1 MHRTSELTRSFRRQ
15 PYHQVGSGFSL
26 FVRAKLVSTSAILIL
41 TVVAIFA
48 ATAKIYAAPAESPL
62 LAAVKSGNVESVRS
76 VLASGADVNAPG
88 ADGAMPLH
96 WAVHFEN
103 LEITDLLLAA
113 GAKPNAVSRY
123 RMTPLNVAAET
134 GNAAVLE
141 RLLKAGAD
149 ANGISEEGQTALMT
163 AARNGKTDVVRV
175 LLRYGAKVNAAE
187 SFRGQTPLMFAAG
200 EGNTSAAELLIEFGA
215 DIKARSKA
223 GYTALLLAV
232 RNNRYDTVKFLLQ
245 HGANVNDAIPGVN
258 GGPPTAA
265 INIAVLNADF
275 DLAALLLDSG
285 ANPNVRDPRGYPLH
299 VVVWLHK
306 PGAPPDFAMSG
317 VDPQPVARPSGRLN
331 HVDILK
337 KLLEKGADPNV
348 TVVMNEGRFT
358 PAGGLSRN
366 PPDLAIGRHY
376 LTYMGATPFYLAA
389 RNGDAEMMRI
399 LAAAGANPTTPTKY
413 GVTPLMAAACLD
425 YYEGETAGPF
435 SGVSE
440 AERLEAVKLAIQ
452 LGNDVNA
459 RTHFGN
465 YPMTGT
471 PEATLLR
478 YPDNIKDIL
487 DLGVGDMRFDGMTAL
502 HGAVICNQPSI
513 VEYLI
518 QQGAQV
524 DAKNRL
530 GWTPLMI
537 AGGIYIANNKKE
549 FPAAARIL
557 RKALAARGL
566 RAEK

>member
-1 MHRTSELTRSFRRQ
+1 MHRTSRLHITSRALVPFL
-15 PYHQVGSGFSL
+15 VG
-26 FVRAKLVSTSAILIL
+26 AILAA
-41 TVVAIFA
+41 AI
-48 ATAKIYAAPAESPL
+48 ATQGYAGAPDSRL
-62 LAAVKSGNVESVRS
+62 FDAVKSGDAESVPLL
-76 VLASGADVNAPG
+76 VKAGANVNAPG
-88 ADGAMPLH
+88 SDGATPLH
-96 WAVHFEN
+96 WAVHLEN
-103 LEITDLLLAA
+103 LEIADLLLGA
-113 GAKPNAVSRY
+113 GANPNALSRY

-149 ANGISEEGQTALMT
+149 ANGVSEENQTALMT
-163 AARNGKTDVVRV
+163 AARNGKTDAVRT

-187 SFRGQTPLMFAAG
+187 GFRGQTPLMFAAG
-200 EGNTSAAELLIEFGA
+200 EGNTSAVEMLIEFGA
-215 DIKARSKA
+215 NIKARSKA
-223 GYTALLLAV
+223 GSTALLLAV

-245 HGANVNDAIPGVN
+245 HGADVNDAIPGVN
-258 GGPPTAA
+258 GGPATAA
-265 INIAVLNADF
+265 INMAVLNADF

-317 VDPQPVARPSGRLN
+317 VDPQPVARPSGRLS
-331 HVDILK
+331 HVDMLR

-348 TVVMNEGRFT
+348 TVVAQEGRFT
-358 PAGGLSRN
+358 PAGGLARN
-366 PPDLAIGRHY
+366 PPELAIGRHY

-399 LAAAGANPTTPTKY
+399 LAAAGANPKTPTRY
-413 GVTPLMAAACLD
+413 GVTPLMGAACLD

-440 AERLEAVKLAIQ
+440 AERLEAVKLAIK

-471 PEATLLR
+471 PEVTLLR

-513 VEYLI
+513 VQYLI
-518 QQGAQV
+518 EQGAQV

-530 GWTPLMI
+530 GWTPLMV
-537 AGGIYIANNKKE
+537 AEGIYIANNKKE
-549 FPAAARIL
+549 FPAAAEIL
-557 RKALAARGL
+557 RKALAAQGL